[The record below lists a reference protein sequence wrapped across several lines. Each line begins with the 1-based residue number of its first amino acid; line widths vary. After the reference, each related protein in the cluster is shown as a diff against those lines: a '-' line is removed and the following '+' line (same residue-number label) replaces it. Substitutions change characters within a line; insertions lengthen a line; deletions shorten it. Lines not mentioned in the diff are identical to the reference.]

1 MRFLFAIV
9 LLATAACAPSVTPS
23 RPSGP
28 PAALAPAPAPLVVDV
43 DTPELPPVPVV
54 ADGPRAATEL
64 RVAVADEVSAEA
76 LGALAPAHEVGG
88 VPRVV
93 LTLEP
98 CRFAP
103 AETAESPSVPE
114 PGAADHCRRANQVGF
129 AARRAHAL
137 VVPPG
142 TWELEVQNDA
152 FDRALGLWL
161 RREDDPTDTRISA
174 GGIPAGESRSFT
186 VTLEP
191 GRYLYSCPLS
201 PTADYVLIV
210 R

>member
-1 MRFLFAIV
+1 MRSLFAIV
-9 LLATAACAPSVTPS
+9 FAASAACAPSMTPS
-23 RPSGP
+23 PPSGP
-28 PAALAPAPAPLVVDV
+28 PAALAPAPAPLVVEV
-43 DTPELPPVPVV
+43 DTPELPPVPTVE
-54 ADGPRAATEL
+54 DGPRAATEL
-64 RVAVADEVSAEA
+64 QVALADEISAEA
-76 LGALAPAHEVGG
+76 LGALAPAREVGG
-88 VPRVV
+88 VPRVL

-103 AETAESPSVPE
+103 AETANSPSAPD
-114 PGAADHCRRANQVGF
+114 PGTLDHCRRANQAGF
-129 AARRAHAL
+129 SARRAHAL

-142 TWELEVQNDA
+142 TWELEVQNEA

-174 GGIPAGESRSFT
+174 GGIPAGESRSFM